1 MPILNDRMRSIVA
14 WTAYPVV
21 IILAL
26 VLYQL
31 LLKNTPYSS
40 KIVAYIPVVFGAAI
54 ITFLESYF
62 PYRGEWTPEI
72 SDIGNDLTF
81 MVFIQIVLPKLLSFL
96 FASTLLSYLQTK
108 EIILKGFWPHQFPS
122 FIQAILMLFLADLL
136 RYWLH
141 RAAHEWEPLW
151 RLHAVHHSP
160 HKLYWVNVGR
170 FHPLDKAL
178 QLSLIHI

>member
-1 MPILNDRMRSIVA
+1 MPILNNRMRSIVA

-96 FASTLLSYLQTK
+96 FEMKTQISVSWIT
-108 EIILKGFWPHQFPS
+108 
-122 FIQAILMLFLADLL
+122 FLRDT
-136 RYWLH
+136 
-141 RAAHEWEPLW
+141 
-151 RLHAVHHSP
+151 V
-160 HKLYWVNVGR
+160 
-170 FHPLDKAL
+170 
-178 QLSLIHI
+178 